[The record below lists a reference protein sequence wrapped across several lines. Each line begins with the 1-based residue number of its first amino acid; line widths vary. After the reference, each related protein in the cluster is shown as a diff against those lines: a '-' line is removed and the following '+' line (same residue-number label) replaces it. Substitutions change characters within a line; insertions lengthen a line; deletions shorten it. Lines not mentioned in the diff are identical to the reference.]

1 MKRKFLAS
9 LLALCMLM
17 SLLPATAFADETPA
31 DAPEVETTE
40 DIASAESGS
49 GDSAVAGDETVIPGE
64 EPVIEVPQT
73 PEVTLP
79 SVGGPS
85 TALPSLGLPLF
96 KIDDLKEQGL
106 IPEDYV
112 SGPTEL
118 DNGEGAGETDDML
131 PDLEGQEPGAVI
143 EGVEIPEEEVV
154 DDNGGIMLMAMLDEN
169 FTGIIGERD
178 ERDDPVKGTVKGK
191 EDIPYETGQ
200 SHIYAAYMDESA
212 WTEDEVF
219 YYDVRVEEETVELEG
234 DDGSKTTFN
243 YYNVEVVVNGVD
255 EHRSWGGDWDDLPAD
270 QKVQGYLAGIALI
283 PRAEGVTAVQRSAIY
298 DVTDPSQL
306 DWDNPHAEGRL
317 ELDAEA
323 HGHADGYVLQHDAM
337 NYIKEGDDKWIN
349 TWVAISW
356 ITETGEQAT
365 EYYCFTIRLVDPDKD
380 GTINGTVKDE
390 EGNETEKEITED
402 DVGLGKDWETTHPV
416 VEEVQTPVVP
426 EEDSSDDTPAPNA
439 PTAGGTVAAPETSG
453 DTTTV
458 EVAATTTTT
467 TNENGAT
474 VANAEISESSMES
487 AVESALA
494 AAAQTGTNAEVKID
508 LKTSARAEGVN
519 VSLPADSLKTLAAAQ
534 GSTLAITSKVAEVKL
549 DHAAL
554 AAVAGQATGKSITI
568 EVAPVAAD
576 KLNDA
581 QKAAVGDA
589 KVVDVELFSG
599 GAAISDFGGGSITV
613 SLPYTLADGETAE
626 DIVVW
631 IMDDDG
637 TLTPVTARY
646 ENGLLIIITTRL
658 GKCVIGTK

>member
-1 MKRKFLAS
+1 MKKKFLAS

-17 SLLPATAFADETPA
+17 SLLPATAFADEAPV
-31 DAPEVETTE
+31 DASEVETTE

-118 DNGEGAGETDDML
+118 DNGEDAGETDDML

-154 DDNGGIMLMAMLDEN
+154 DDNGGIMLMAMLGAD
-169 FTGIIGERD
+169 FTGIPGETD
-178 ERDDPVKGTVKGK
+178 ERDDPVKGTVQGEK
-191 EDIPYETGQ
+191 DIPFGTDH

-219 YYDVRVEEETVELEG
+219 YYDVRVEEKTATSK
-234 DDGSKTTFN
+234 DGGMTK

-283 PRAEGVTAVQRSAIY
+283 PTVEGVTAVQRSAIY
-298 DVTDPSQL
+298 DVTVPSEL
-306 DWDNPHAEGRL
+306 DWDHPDAEGRL

-323 HGHADGYVLQHDAM
+323 HGHASGYVLQHDAM

-356 ITETGEQAT
+356 ITANGEPAT

-380 GTINGTVKDE
+380 GPINGTVKDE
-390 EGNETEKEITED
+390 EGNETDQEITDD

-589 KVVDVELFSG
+589 KVVDVELFSD
-599 GAAISDFGGGSITV
+599 GAAISDFGSGSITV
-613 SLPYTLADGETAE
+613 SLPYTLAEGQTAE